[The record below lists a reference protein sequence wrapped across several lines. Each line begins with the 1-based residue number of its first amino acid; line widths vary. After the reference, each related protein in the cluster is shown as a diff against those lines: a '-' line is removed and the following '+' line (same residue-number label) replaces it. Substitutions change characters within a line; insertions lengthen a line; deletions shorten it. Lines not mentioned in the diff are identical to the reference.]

1 MRHARSIIWL
11 ISLFFLQF
19 AQISS
24 AQISNWQLGGSGVAW
39 DQTDSLQVLVDFDS
53 APGAIQPTYFTLD
66 ETVFSHIDNW
76 AFFRDPSDLVFDY
89 LDGEIPRMWTWK

>member
-24 AQISNWQLGGSGVAW
+24 AQISNWQLGGSGAAW

-66 ETVFSHIDNW
+66 TTVFSPIDNRT
-76 AFFRDPSDLVFDY
+76 FFRDPTDLVFAY
-89 LDGEIPRMWTWK
+89 LHGDIPRL